1 MTSFK
6 LQEPVVP
13 DVPGVPTSD
22 TDRAHWLVPL
32 LAALFFIS
40 GACGLIYQVL
50 WMRRLGLVFGVT
62 VEAASTVW
70 ASFMAGL
77 AIGSL
82 AGGRLGDRVRRP
94 LVWFGIVEAL
104 VGVTALATPLAL
116 DLVQQA
122 YIGLSPRMSSSA
134 ALLTVVR
141 VAMTAGVLLVP
152 TLLMGASLPLVVQS
166 ALGRGGPLGPR
177 VGILYG
183 TNTAGAIAGTLL
195 AGLALIP
202 VFGIRRTFLLAAT
215 ANLLVGA
222 TAMLFSRAAVARHSP
237 LDPAAAPGANE
248 SEASPQIRRLVL
260 FVFFVSGLATFAL
273 EVVWFRV
280 IVLIARP
287 TVYAFSMMLAAVLF
301 GIALGSLV
309 IARWMRQ
316 PRPWLGRLVVFELLL
331 GVVALL
337 SLVSL
342 NYAPALYPLVEPAL
356 TRLLPGYLAYAIFV
370 AALPVLPASVLMGM
384 AFPVGLEIWSGRA
397 AAGDART
404 ASRVAIFYSLNV
416 GGAILGSLLAGFL
429 LLPALGSRGSLIA
442 IASVIF
448 GSGLALAAVARP
460 LSRARIAG
468 GLALAASFGGLA
480 AFISD
485 PFDAFLRARFP
496 DHKVVWREESVQ
508 ATVSVHRQPDGQM
521 NLHLEGNHQAND
533 NPGMVGAHAQIG
545 HLPMAVHPD
554 ARQALVIGLGGGVTA
569 GAVAYHEGVSIDI
582 VELSRAVVRG
592 AQYFR
597 HVNYGVLARP
607 NARVYVAD
615 GRNFLQTTERSY
627 DVITADLILPIYAG
641 SGNLYSAEYF
651 QLVRRRLNPGGI
663 FVQWV
668 SGNDAEYRAIMRTF
682 LSVFPHATLW
692 AGGSLMLG
700 TPEPLRLRASDLEWK
715 LQVPGR
721 YRALERLG
729 VRSFGDLLRL
739 YRAGPDEMRAFV
751 GEGPILTDD
760 RPLVEYFLS
769 LPRARDPDLSRL
781 RGDVRRHVID

>member
-1 MTSFK
+1 MQLVDK
-6 LQEPVVP
+6 
-13 DVPGVPTSD
+13 
-22 TDRAHWLVPL
+22 DRARWLVPL
-32 LAALFFIS
+32 LAALFFVS

-82 AGGRLGDRVRRP
+82 AGGLVGDRVRRP
-94 LVWFGIVEAL
+94 LVWFGVAEGL
-104 VGVTALATPLAL
+104 VGVTALATPMAL

-122 YIGLSPRMSSSA
+122 YLGLSPRMTSSP
-134 ALLTVVR
+134 ALLTVAR
-141 VAMTAGVLLVP
+141 VAMTTAVLLVP
-152 TLLMGASLPLVVQS
+152 TLFMGASLPLVVRS
-166 ALGRGGPLGPR
+166 ALGRGGPVGPR
-177 VGILYG
+177 VGLLYG
-183 TNTAGAIAGTLL
+183 TNTAGAIAGTLV

-202 VFGIRRTFLLAAT
+202 TYGIRWTFVLAAA
-215 ANLLVGA
+215 ANLLVG
-222 TAMLFSRAAVARHSP
+222 SAAIVVS
-237 LDPAAAPGANE
+237 LAAASPRPGPVVERAPAF
-248 SEASPQIRRLVL
+248 SEPDAPARIRRLVL
-260 FVFFVSGLATFAL
+260 FVFFLSGLATFAL

-280 IVLIARP
+280 IVLITRP

-301 GIALGSLV
+301 GIALGSLAV
-309 IARWMRQ
+309 ARWMRQ
-316 PRPWLGRLVVFELLL
+316 PRLWLARLVVFELLL

-337 SLVSL
+337 SLVIL
-342 NYAPALYPLVEPAL
+342 NYAPTIYSWVEPAL
-356 TRLLPGYLAYAIFV
+356 TRVLPGYLAYAMVV
-370 AALPVLPASVLMGM
+370 AVLPVLPASVLMGM
-384 AFPVGLEIWSGRA
+384 AFPVGLEIWAGRPA
-397 AAGDART
+397 AENART
-404 ASRVAIFYSLNV
+404 SSRIGLFYSLNV
-416 GGAILGSLLAGFL
+416 GGAILGSLLSGFF

-442 IASVIF
+442 IAAVIF

-460 LSRARIAG
+460 VTRIR
-468 GLALAASFGGLA
+468 ALAGLGLA
-480 AFISD
+480 AAFAVLAVFVSD

-496 DHKVVWREESVQ
+496 NHKVVWREESIQ
-508 ATVSVHRQPDGQM
+508 ATVSVHRQPDGQL

-569 GAVAYHEGVSIDI
+569 GAVAYHDGVSVDI
-582 VELSRAVVRG
+582 VELSGAVVRG

-607 NARVYVAD
+607 NARVHVAD
-615 GRNFLQTTERSY
+615 GRNFLQLTERRY

-651 QLVRRRLNPGGI
+651 QLVRQRLNPGGI

-668 SGNDAEYRAIMRTF
+668 SGSDHEYRAIMRTF

-700 TPEPLRLRASDLEWK
+700 TVEPLRLRASDLEWK

-721 YRALERLG
+721 FRALERLG
-729 VRSFGDLLRL
+729 VRSFDDLLRL
-739 YRAGPDEMRAFV
+739 YRAGPDEMRTFA
-751 GEGPILTDD
+751 GDGPVLTDD

-769 LPRARDPDLSRL
+769 LPRDRDPDLARL
-781 RGDVRRHVID
+781 RGDVKRHVVE